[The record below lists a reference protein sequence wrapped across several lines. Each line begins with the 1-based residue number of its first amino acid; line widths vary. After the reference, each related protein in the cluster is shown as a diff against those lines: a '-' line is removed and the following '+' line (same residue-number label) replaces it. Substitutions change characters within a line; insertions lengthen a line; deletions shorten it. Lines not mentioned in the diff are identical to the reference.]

1 MALNDHSVDL
11 EEVEG
16 LIRSGGT
23 SEVGSGNCH
32 RSANSSYCN
41 KVFEPQ
47 NRKRWMTIAFISFLL
62 LLIVAANTGRDSS
75 DGGKIVKQDSSMQV
89 IDFADPDPPTA
100 APDGEIVITEPQV
113 MQWAIKPGAAFQLF
127 GFDLLADLWL
137 AWGFQ
142 ENCMYSPVHY

>member
-11 EEVEG
+11 KEVEG

-75 DGGKIVKQDSSMQV
+75 DGGKIVKQESSMQV

-127 GFDLLADLWL
+127 GFSVW
-137 AWGFQ
+137 Q
-142 ENCMYSPVHY
+142 H

>member
-127 GFDLLADLWL
+127 GFSVW
-137 AWGFQ
+137 Q
-142 ENCMYSPVHY
+142 H